1 MITLR
6 IIPVC
11 MGIMGRI
18 TSAVCAVVIQ
28 GSVVGGVRD
37 CCCAEYLYE

>member
-1 MITLR
+1 MFAFR
-6 IIPVC
+6 FIPVC
-11 MGIMGRI
+11 MGIIGRI

-37 CCCAEYLYE
+37 CCCAEYLHE